1 MLVVGADAVGSEFL
15 GRLLAEADIVGL
27 GHDVEDLSCHTDEP
41 GYARVGVAIGEAV
54 RDGHADRGVLVCGT
68 GLGVC
73 IAANKVH
80 GVRAAVCHDLY
91 STERSILSNN
101 CQVACFG
108 ARVIGVQSAAR
119 LLVTWLG
126 VSFDATSASADKLEH
141 LRAIEDWE
149 RRH

>member
-1 MLVVGADAVGSEFL
+1 MRLVVGADAVGSEFL
-15 GRLLAEADIVGL
+15 GRLLAEADVAGL
-27 GHDVEDLSCHTDEP
+27 GHEVKDLSSYDDDT
-41 GYARVGVAIGEAV
+41 GYALVGAAV
-54 RDGHADRGVLVCGT
+54 GDRGVLVCGT

-108 ARVIGVQSAAR
+108 ARVIGVQAAAR

-126 VSFDATSASADKLEH
+126 VTFDARSASADKLEQ
-141 LRAIEDWE
+141 LQAIEDWE
-149 RRH
+149 RRD